1 MRFSDQKVKPF
12 ALWLIARQNNANDKK
27 D

>member
-12 ALWLIARQNNANDKK
+12 ALWLIARQNTANDKK